1 MPTDQTGEE
10 LVVFHPRT
18 GELIDPRDAPTETLA
33 EALLLLRDRARDL
46 RRMTGL
52 LDAELRDRMAE
63 QHPGRIWVIGD
74 YELRRRNEAAWDADE
89 LEGVV
94 RELLDRG
101 ELHQHDVTGIFK
113 HEITISR
120 SAAGRLL
127 DRLHGPAHDAVDAC
141 RTWRVRGV
149 EVARCVPLLAPAEH
163 D

>member
-1 MPTDQTGEE
+1 MTEQTGET

-46 RRMTGL
+46 RRMTTL
-52 LDAELRDRMAE
+52 LDGELRERMAE
-63 QHPGRIWVIGD
+63 QHPGRIWCIGD
-74 YELRRRNEAAWDADE
+74 YELRRRNEAVWDAEE

-94 RELLDRG
+94 RDLLDRG
-101 ELHQHDVTGIFK
+101 ELMQHDVTGIFR

-127 DRLHGPAHDAVDAC
+127 DRLHGPARDAVQAC

-149 EVARCVPLLAPAEH
+149 DVARSVPLLPPHH